1 MTKSW
6 IFGIILKEV
15 SEMKCEEI
23 EGEIFK
29 AGKRGIIFKD
39 GRVIRSIDNLNE
51 LRELLIEGKT
61 VKIRLIRGFGVTM
74 ISEISY
80 PQGV

>member
-1 MTKSW
+1 
-6 IFGIILKEV
+6 
-15 SEMKCEEI
+15 MKCEEI